1 MDDQLKALM
10 ENIAESDK
18 LFILTIHLYTYH
30 IDDMGFGR
38 TLWDSTKEENYFDKD
53 DALSRLFDLD
63 LFGWQLKS
71 IDWSICDINDYRP
84 PQYSVSMWKM
94 A

>member
-1 MDDQLKALM
+1 MEDQLKALM
-10 ENIAESDK
+10 EHIAEDDRR
-18 LFILTIHLYTYH
+18 FIMTIHLYTYH

-38 TLWDSTKEENYFDKD
+38 TLWDSTKEESYYEKD

-63 LFGWQLKS
+63 LFGWQLKG
-71 IDWSICDINDYRP
+71 IDWGFDYCYIP
-84 PQYSVSMWKM
+84 TYSVSMWKM